1 MNQNGK
7 YRQWVKK
14 ILPNHFCG
22 KGSLKYWVR
31 LGNQGRKINFSTLA
45 HQIKNGKNKN
55 VPEHE
60 IVHAVIKAIV
70 PGMQLRSY
78 LEGKANLTL
87 PNLRRILRSHYQERG
102 ATELYKQLMSE
113 VQDSKETPQNFL
125 IHVLDLRQKILFA
138 SQEAESSLKYDP
150 ILVQN
155 MFLHTVLTGLQNDYI
170 RGDLKPYLPKKN

>member
-1 MNQNGK
+1 MK
-7 YRQWVKK
+7 YFV
-14 ILPNHFCG
+14 
-22 KGSLKYWVR
+22 
-31 LGNQGRKINFSTLA
+31 TLA
-45 HQIKNGKNKN
+45 
-55 VPEHE
+55 
-60 IVHAVIKAIV
+60 
-70 PGMQLRSY
+70 LR
-78 LEGKANLTL
+78 GLTL

-125 IHVLDLRQKILFA
+125 IRVLDLRQNILFA

-170 RGDLKPYLPKKN
+170 RGDLKPYLQQTDVSDELLLEKLNLACMTETETKQKENCSPASSSGGAFGGMQRYPSTCRKERESITSGK